1 MKTVKSY
8 IFGLAAALTLST
20 GFMACQDDFDA
31 PNIEAPVAANK
42 ANITIAELKEM
53 YWQDATNYAETVGAK
68 EDGTHYYISGRVISS
83 DEQSNVFKF
92 ISLQDETGAINFSVN
107 SYNLYLNYRRGQAH
121 RQICRSPA
129 VRHTVVL
136 RERLDMAGRLYVARI
151 LPRSHRT
158 QRCASGRK
166 TRHGNYQ
173 FILRT

>member
-107 SYNLYLNYRRGQAH
+107 SYNLYLNYRRGQEIVVACTSANMPVSSSSAH
-121 RQICRSPA
+121 R
-129 VRHTVVL
+129 
-136 RERLDMAGRLYVARI
+136 RI
-151 LPRSHRT
+151 TRT
-158 QRCASGRK
+158 A
-166 TRHGNYQ
+166 RHG
-173 FILRT
+173 R